1 MTAPGEWTVAQH
13 FAIWIGLFTTLSGLI
28 GLAINPDFA
37 IGDDATA
44 EAFIG
49 VDWNGWHGVA
59 AISVGVPGLAMAW
72 FPGLAIPYLVYR
84 AVTDAAV
91 GVWAAL
97 DDQPLGVLF
106 LPTNGDV
113 VRRGAT
119 AATAVALSKRSGAAA
134 ARSLSNASGGS

>member
-1 MTAPGEWTVAQH
+1 
-13 FAIWIGLFTTLSGLI
+13 
-28 GLAINPDFA
+28 
-37 IGDDATA
+37 
-44 EAFIG
+44 
-49 VDWNGWHGVA
+49 
-59 AISVGVPGLAMAW
+59 MAW

-113 VRRGAT
+113 VLHVAIALVATLGIVLGLRGAGRIVGT
-119 AATAVALSKRSGAAA
+119 A
-134 ARSLSNASGGS
+134 